1 MTDRV
6 VPSAQHAE
14 SLWRI
19 RVEQELKGKPFD
31 SLIHRIGEKNI
42 LPMYFDHEWIA
53 PRNSSHPWFIH
64 EEFTCADANELN
76 ALILMALQGGAQSIG
91 IPFLAGKMEVVLKDV
106 FVEFVQVHLRDVSD
120 VQSCLNEMEALLHQ
134 RNLEANQWQG
144 SMEVNANACS
154 SDAIKEMH
162 SRWKNTFTRI
172 RFFAV
177 NSSSIHDTGV
187 DSTAE
192 LVHLL
197 WHSNATLET
206 LICAGLSPDDASAMM
221 HWRMGIG
228 TDFLNETAK
237 FRAWRII
244 WDALIRAYHPQHN
257 CSSHTIVHA
266 HMSNAEYSLRDTHN
280 NLLRISTAVLSAA
293 LGGAQIISA
302 DAYTHL
308 TGNITH
314 ADRRIT
320 RNVQHLLVE
329 ECSLHQYS
337 DATDGAHYFEA
348 ITEALANEAWSKF
361 KTFSDLGEN
370 ALTDY
375 FNTIA
380 SERKANIVSGK
391 QVVVG
396 SNKYVDASKTISA
409 PPQATHISAVAER
422 T

>member
-1 MTDRV
+1 MSNEV
-6 VPSAQHAE
+6 E
-14 SLWRI
+14 SSLSPEQKQWHK
-19 RVEQELKGKPFD
+19 RVEAELKGKPFD
-31 SLIHRIGEKNI
+31 SLIHPIGEKEI
-42 LPMYFDHEWIA
+42 LPMYFEQERIA
-53 PRNSSHPWFIH
+53 LSHTNNAWSIH
-64 EEFTCADANELN
+64 EEFISNDASELN
-76 ALILMALQGGAQSIG
+76 AFILLALQGGAQSIG
-91 IPFLAGKMEVVLKDV
+91 IPFISGEMKNILKDV
-106 FVEFVQVHLRDVSD
+106 FVEYIQIHLRSVSD
-120 VQSCLNEMEALLHQ
+120 VQSCLNEMEALLQ
-134 RNLEANQWQG
+134 ERNLEANTWQG
-144 SMEVNANACS
+144 SMDINANVCS
-154 SDAIKEMH
+154 SDVIKQLH
-162 SRWKNTFTRI
+162 GSWKNTFTRI

-206 LICAGLSPDDASAMM
+206 LTNAGISPDDASAMM

-228 TDFLNETAK
+228 TDFLTETAK
-237 FRAWRII
+237 FRAWRIL

-257 CSSHTIVHA
+257 CSSHTPVHA
-266 HMSNAEYSLRDTHN
+266 HMSSAEYSLRDTHN
-280 NLLRISTAVLSAA
+280 NLLRISTAVLSAV

-308 TGNITH
+308 TGEITH
-314 ADRRIT
+314 GDRRIT

-329 ECSLHQYS
+329 ECSLHTYS

-348 ITEALANEAWSKF
+348 TTEALANEAWSKF
-361 KTFSDLGEN
+361 KTFSDLGEK

-375 FNTIA
+375 FNTTA
-380 SERKANIVSGK
+380 SERKEKILSGK

-409 PPQATHISAVAER
+409 PTHATHISAAAER